1 MATTLMG
8 SFKTLADALDAAAQ
22 TDGEIGFID
31 GANDERRLSYRLLA
45 RAAMRI
51 LAVLQARGTQSGDP
65 LILFIG
71 DNLRFLQFFW
81 AAIYGGLTP
90 VPVAAGATDAQLEKL
105 VRVWDHMGEP
115 RVVADAR
122 HLERI
127 RGWLENQGRADA
139 AARLADNALSDEP
152 PGVESGAE
160 RADVA
165 ADDTVFI
172 QFSSGS
178 TGDPKGVVL
187 SHANVLANIRG
198 ITEGSRFEASEVAV
212 SWMPLTHDM
221 GLIGFHLTL
230 LCHHFNHYLMATD
243 LFARR
248 PMLWLHK
255 AAEKRATL
263 LCSPNFGYR
272 HTLRAIAAKGL
283 PDLDLSAVRRIY
295 NGAEPISP
303 ALAREFLQTL
313 APTGLSA
320 NSMFAVYGLA
330 EASLAA
336 TFPPAGT
343 GLSTV
348 SVARGELGVGDPVR
362 FAEGDDAVELVNLGR
377 PVTGAD
383 LRIADVQGQALGD
396 DVVGRV
402 WIAGDNVTAG
412 YYHNTAANEAALMGD
427 GWLDTGDLGFTHAG
441 DLVITGR
448 AKEIIFVNGQN
459 HYPQDLEQIAT
470 AADGVELN
478 KIAAVGVRPPGGDA
492 DELVLFVVFRGHNED
507 FVASAR
513 AVSSVINQ
521 RTGLAVSRVLPVRN
535 IPKTTSGKL
544 QRGQLASAYAA
555 GEFAEVSAQLDA
567 LMRPAASTD
576 DGGAGQGGTV
586 VDDLKAIC
594 DEVAADK
601 QIGYDDDLF
610 EIGLSSLELAQIHE
624 GIEARWPDRLEV
636 TDLFDY
642 PTINELAAYLDS
654 ASAA

>member
-1 MATTLMG
+1 MG

-22 TDGEIGFID
+22 TAGEIGFID
-31 GANDERRLSYRLLA
+31 GANDERRLSYRLLS
-45 RAAMRI
+45 RAAMRL
-51 LAVLQARGTQSGDP
+51 LAVLQARGANPGDP
-65 LILFIG
+65 LILFVG

-81 AAIYGGLTP
+81 AAVYGGLTP
-90 VPVAAGATDAQLEKL
+90 VPVAAGATDAHLEKL
-105 VRVWDHMGEP
+105 VRVWKHMGEP
-115 RVVADAR
+115 RVVTDPR
-122 HLERI
+122 HQERI
-127 RGWLENQGRADA
+127 RGWLESHGETQA
-139 AARLADNALSDEP
+139 AERLAANALSDEP
-152 PGVESGAE
+152 PGVETPAE
-160 RADVA
+160 RAAVA
-165 ADDTVFI
+165 AQDTAFI

-198 ITEGSRFEASEVAV
+198 ITEGSRFTNEEVAV

-230 LCHHFNHYLMATD
+230 LCHSFNHYLMATD

-248 PMLWLHK
+248 PMLWLQK
-255 AAEKRATL
+255 AAEKQATL

-272 HTLRAIAAKGL
+272 HTLRAIAARGL

-303 ALAREFLQTL
+303 VLAREFLQTL

-336 TFPPAGT
+336 TFPPAGE

-362 FAEGDDAVELVNLGR
+362 FADGNDAVELVDLGR
-377 PVTGAD
+377 PVSGAD
-383 LRIADVQGQALGD
+383 LRIADAQGQVLAED
-396 DVVGRV
+396 IVGRV

-412 YYHNTAANEAALMGD
+412 YYHNEAANEAALIGD
-427 GWLDTGDLGFTHAG
+427 GWLDTGDLGFTHGG

-470 AADGVELN
+470 AADGGELN

-507 FVASAR
+507 FVAIAR

-544 QRGQLASAYAA
+544 QRSQLASAYAA
-555 GEFAEVSAQLDA
+555 GEFADVAAELDA
-567 LMRPAASTD
+567 LMRPSKAAAEQAELAS
-576 DGGAGQGGTV
+576 GRA
-586 VDDLKAIC
+586 VDELKAIC
-594 DEVAADK
+594 DEVAPDK

-610 EIGLSSLELAQIHE
+610 ETGLSSLELAQIHE

-642 PTINELAAYLDS
+642 PTINELAAYLQS
-654 ASAA
+654 ATAA

>member
-1 MATTLMG
+1 MG
-8 SFKTLADALDAAAQ
+8 WFETLAEALDAAARS
-22 TDGEIGFID
+22 DGEIGFID

-45 RAAMRI
+45 CAAMRV
-51 LAVLQARGTQSGDP
+51 LAVLQDRGAQPGEP
-65 LILFIG
+65 LILFVG

-81 AAIYGGLTP
+81 AAVYGGLAP
-90 VPVAAGATDAQLEKL
+90 VPVAAGTTDAHLDKL
-105 VRVWDHMGEP
+105 VRVWRHMGEP
-115 RVVADAR
+115 RVVADAK
-122 HLERI
+122 HLERA
-127 RGWLENQGRADA
+127 RAWLEDCGETA
-139 AARLADNALSDEP
+139 AAERLAGNALSDEP
-152 PGVESGAE
+152 PGVETPAQRASVASG
-160 RADVA
+160 
-165 ADDTVFI
+165 DTAFI

-198 ITEGSRFEASEVAV
+198 ITVGSRFAAQEVAV

-221 GLIGFHLTL
+221 GLVGFHLTL

-248 PMLWLHK
+248 PMLWLEK
-255 AAEKRATL
+255 AAEKQATL

-272 HTLRAIAAKGL
+272 HTLRAIGAKGL

-303 ALAREFLQTL
+303 ALGREFLQAL
-313 APTGLSA
+313 APTGLPA
-320 NSMFAVYGLA
+320 TSMFAVYGLA

-336 TFPPAGT
+336 TFPPAGE
-343 GLSTV
+343 GLATV

-362 FAEGDDAVELVNLGR
+362 FAEADNAVELVNLGR

-383 LRIADVQGQALGD
+383 LRIADAEGQALGD

-412 YYHNTAANEAALMGD
+412 YYHNTAANAAALMGD

-470 AADGVELN
+470 GADGVELN
-478 KIAAVGVRPPGGDA
+478 KIAAAGVRPPGGDA
-492 DELVLFVVFRGHNED
+492 DELVFFVVFRGHNED
-507 FVASAR
+507 FVAMAR
-513 AVSSVINQ
+513 GVSSMINQ

-555 GEFAEVSAQLDA
+555 GDFAEVASELDT
-567 LMRPAASTD
+567 LMRPSQAASD
-576 DGGAGQGGTV
+576 NSEVSAGRI
-586 VDDLKAIC
+586 VDALKAIC
-594 DEVAADK
+594 DEVAPDK
-601 QIGYDDDLF
+601 PIGYDDDLF
-610 EIGLSSLELAQIHE
+610 EQGLSSLELAQIHE
-624 GIEARWPDRLEV
+624 GIEARWPDRLDV

-642 PTINELAAYLDS
+642 PTINDLAAYLES